1 MVLNNSS
8 TGDDC
13 VIQGPLKKY
22 SNILNIIMFRQYW
35 K

>member
-1 MVLNNSS
+1 MIKPVMVLNNSS

-22 SNILNIIMFRQYW
+22 SNI
-35 K
+35 